1 MNQASS
7 SSSVQAETLDA
18 TITYLEGLP
27 TGVDTE
33 SAVSSVSAWMGTL
46 KADGRPELQ
55 AVESELKT
63 LMGLLTSSKLDGAA
77 IGNVMIRL
85 GDLTRQTTALAEG
98 PIAGRLT
105 KLAEWLTK
113 AGKAMQPVS

>member
-27 TGVDTE
+27 TGVDPE
-33 SAVSSVSAWMGTL
+33 SAVSSVSAWMGSL

-55 AVESELKT
+55 AVENELKT
-63 LMGLLTSSKLDGAA
+63 LLGLLTSSKLDGPA

-85 GDLTRQTTALAEG
+85 GDLTSQTTPLAEG
-98 PIAGRLT
+98 PIATRLT